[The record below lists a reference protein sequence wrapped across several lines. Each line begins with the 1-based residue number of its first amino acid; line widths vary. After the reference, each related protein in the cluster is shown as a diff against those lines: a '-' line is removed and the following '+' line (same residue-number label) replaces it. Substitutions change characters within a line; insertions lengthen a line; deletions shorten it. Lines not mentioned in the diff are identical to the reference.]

1 MVSKEEFVQTLQ
13 QVKASSPKRKFSQS
27 VDLIFN
33 LKDLDLKKPEE
44 QLDVWVPLVN
54 PKGKII
60 KIAALVGPEMQE
72 QAKANCDT
80 VIMHDDF
87 KRYEGKKKEIRKL
100 AKTHDLFIAQANIMP
115 DVAKFFGRVLGPRGK
130 MPNPKAGCVVP
141 TNANLK
147 VLTERLKKML
157 HVVAKIQMSAKC
169 SIGKEDMPD
178 DKLIENIMAVYNTV
192 LHALPQEQNN
202 IKSILLKL
210 SMGPVFK
217 VGATAEEK
225 AGKKVAARTQRAA
238 EGAEKLAAEKK
249 QDAAK
254 EKPAEKAPEQAPAEE
269 KPKKAAKPRAKK
281 AEAAEVKP

>member
-1 MVSKEEFVQTLQ
+1 MASKEEFIQTLQ
-13 QVKASSPKRKFSQS
+13 IVRANSPKRKFSQS

-72 QAKANCDT
+72 QAKANCDL

-87 KRYEGKKKEIRKL
+87 KKYEGKKKEIRKL
-100 AKTHDLFIAQANIMP
+100 AKTNDLFIAQANIMP

-157 HVVAKIQMSAKC
+157 HVVAKIQLSAKC
-169 SIGKEDMPD
+169 SIGKEDMAD
-178 DKLIENIMAVYNTV
+178 DKLIENIMGVYNTV

-202 IKSILLKL
+202 IKSIILKL
-210 SMGPVFK
+210 SMGPPFK

-225 AGKKVAARTQRAA
+225 AVKKKAAHEVKT
-238 EGAEKLAAEKK
+238 EI
-249 QDAAK
+249 
-254 EKPAEKAPEQAPAEE
+254 PAEKAPEKKEAPAEE
-269 KPKKAAKPRAKK
+269 KPKKAPKAKK
-281 AEAAEVKP
+281 AEAKEAPQ